1 MKIGIPKETFPD
13 ERRVAAV
20 PQTVG
25 TLKKLGHEVL
35 LEQGAGSL
43 AGWNDAQY
51 TEQGAQILASRQE
64 VFAQADV
71 VLQVRSFGAN
81 PNALNDLDL
90 LRQGQTVVGFCEPLS
105 EGATMKEVAARG
117 VNLLAVELIPR
128 TTRAQSMDALSSMAT
143 VAGYKAVLMAA
154 EAVNKMFPMLMT
166 AAGTIRPAR
175 VFVVGAGVAGLR
187 AIATAR
193 ALGAVVEAYD
203 VRPAVKEEV
212 ESLGARFLELGLET
226 QEAQTAGGYAK
237 AFDEEFYAKQRELM
251 AKALVENHVVITT
264 AAVPGKKAPVLLTE
278 PMVKDMQPG
287 SVIVDLAAERG
298 GNCELT
304 QPGKTIQVHGVTII
318 GPVNLPSTIPMD
330 ASMMYARNLANLV
343 THLTRDGKFHLDLQ
357 DDIVQGLLVCRDGE
371 VVHPRVREA
380 LGLPPLEA
388 PAEQKEEKQ

>member
-20 PQTVG
+20 PQTVAA
-25 TLKKLGHEVL
+25 LRKLGYEVL
-35 LEQGAGSL
+35 LQQGTGSL
-43 AGWNDAQY
+43 AGWDDAHY
-51 TEQGAQILASRQE
+51 AEQGAQLVASRQE

-117 VNLLAVELIPR
+117 VNLLAMELIPR

-143 VAGYKAVLMAA
+143 VAGYKAVLLAA

-237 AFDEEFYAKQRELM
+237 AFDEAFYAKQRELM

-330 ASMMYARNLANLV
+330 ASLMYARNLANLL
-343 THLTRDGKFHLDLQ
+343 THLTRDGKLQLDRE
-357 DDIVQGLLVCRDGE
+357 DDIVGGLLVCRDGE

-380 LGLPPLEA
+380 LDLPPREA
-388 PAEQKEEKQ
+388 PAEKE

>member
-20 PQTVG
+20 PQTVA
-25 TLKKLGHEVL
+25 TLKKLGYDVL
-35 LEQGAGSL
+35 LEQGAGTL
-43 AGWNDAQY
+43 AGWDDSHYA
-51 TEQGAQILASRQE
+51 EQGAQLVASRQE

-237 AFDEEFYAKQRELM
+237 AFDEAFYAKQRELM

-343 THLTRDGKFHLDLQ
+343 SHLTHDGKLQLDLE

-388 PAEQKEEKQ
+388 PAKKE

>member
-1 MKIGIPKETFPD
+1 MKIGVPKETFPD

-20 PQTVG
+20 PQTVAAF
-25 TLKKLGHEVL
+25 KKQGYEVL
-35 LEQGAGSL
+35 LEQGAGTA
-43 AGWNDAQY
+43 AGWDDQQY
-51 TEQGAQILASRQE
+51 AEQGATLVSSRQE

-81 PNALNDLDL
+81 PNALSDLDL
-90 LRQGQTVVGFCEPLS
+90 LRQGQAVVGFCEPLS

-117 VNLLAVELIPR
+117 VNLLAMELIPR

-154 EAVNKMFPMLMT
+154 DAVNKMFPMLMT

-212 ESLGARFLELGLET
+212 ESLGAKFLELGLET
-226 QEAQTAGGYAK
+226 EEAQTAGGYAK
-237 AFDEEFYAKQRELM
+237 AFDEAFYAKQRELM
-251 AKALVENHVVITT
+251 AKALIENHVVITT

-318 GPVNLPSTIPMD
+318 GPVNLPSAIPMD
-330 ASMMYARNLANLV
+330 ASLMYARNLANLV
-343 THLTRDGKFHLDLQ
+343 HHLTREEGQLHLDLE
-357 DDIVQGLLVCRDGE
+357 DDIVQGLLVCREGE

-388 PAEQKEEKQ
+388 PAEKQQ

>member
-1 MKIGIPKETFPD
+1 MKIGVPKETFPD

-20 PQTVG
+20 PQTVAAF
-25 TLKKLGHEVL
+25 KKQGYEVL
-35 LEQGAGSL
+35 LEQGAGTA
-43 AGWNDAQY
+43 AGWNDQQY
-51 TEQGAQILASRQE
+51 AEQGATLVSSRQE

-81 PNALNDLDL
+81 PNALSDLDL

-117 VNLLAVELIPR
+117 VNLLAMELIPR

-154 EAVNKMFPMLMT
+154 DAVNKMFPMLMT

-212 ESLGARFLELGLET
+212 ESLGAKFLELGLET
-226 QEAQTAGGYAK
+226 EEAQTAGGYAK
-237 AFDEEFYAKQRELM
+237 AFDEAFYAKQRELM
-251 AKALVENHVVITT
+251 AKALIENHVVITT

-318 GPVNLPSTIPMD
+318 GPVNLPSAIPMD
-330 ASMMYARNLANLV
+330 ASLMYARNLANLV
-343 THLTRDGKFHLDLQ
+343 RHLTREEGQLHLDLE
-357 DDIVQGLLVCRDGE
+357 DDIVQGLLVCREGE

-388 PAEQKEEKQ
+388 PAEKQQ